1 LLRGQPAPA
10 FGNGYPPS
18 EQFAADLTVAAMT
31 DSEFSPSEQIRG
43 RLTAAQFSA
52 SAGVSDWRVLWG
64 GGYAAARFLTGSF
77 ATGLALV
84 AAIGE
89 IAAVSGHDPDV
100 DVRPASVT
108 VRLCTPEVQG
118 LTSRDADL
126 AREISA
132 AAAQLRVPA
141 DPTDVQHVQVAIDAM
156 DIASV
161 RPFWQAVLGYAEVGD
176 EDLFDAHREGPTFWF
191 QQMDSPRTERNRFHI
206 DIYVPHDQVQ
216 ARIDAA
222 LAVGGR
228 IVSDAHAPGWWTLA
242 DPEGNEADLAIWG

>member
-1 LLRGQPAPA
+1 MA
-10 FGNGYPPS
+10 
-18 EQFAADLTVAAMT
+18 
-31 DSEFSPSEQIRG
+31 DSEFPASEQTSG
-43 RLTAAQFSA
+43 RLTAAQFA
-52 SAGVSDWRVLWG
+52 DSAGVADWRVLWG

-77 ATGLALV
+77 ASGLALV

-89 IAAVSGHDPDV
+89 VAAGYGYEPDV
-100 DVRPASVT
+100 DLRPASMT
-108 VRLCTPEVQG
+108 VRVCTAEVQG

-132 AAAQLRVPA
+132 AAARLQVPA
-141 DPTDVQHVQVAIDAM
+141 DPTAVQHVQVAIDAM

-161 RPFWQAVLGYAEVGD
+161 RPFWHAVLGYAEVGD

-191 QQMDSPRTERNRFHI
+191 QQMESPRSGRNRFHI
-206 DIYVPHDQVQ
+206 DIYVPHDQVR

-228 IVSDAHAPGWWTLA
+228 IVSDAHAPGWWTLS